1 MPVPDEPEH
10 DRRIGDPHRKC
21 GHAVFAGTMIAPGIV
36 GLIKGDF
43 TPVWDPAPKK
53 CVRTGLSLRP
63 CLPGIWHWPA
73 LGARRRPRATRL
85 SPALVSAVESARHLP
100 LAQCGILVV
109 SLQNRGDGSGRMGT
123 VCLVRS

>member
-1 MPVPDEPEH
+1 M
-10 DRRIGDPHRKC
+10 RIASV
-21 GHAVFAGTMIAPGIV
+21 GHAVFAGTMIALGIV

-43 TPVWDPAPKK
+43 TPVWDPVPKK

-73 LGARRRPRATRL
+73 LGARCRRTRATRL
-85 SPALVSAVESARHLP
+85 SPALVSAFESARHLP

-109 SLQNRGDGSGRMGT
+109 SLQNRGDGSGRLGT
-123 VCLVRS
+123 VCLVRR